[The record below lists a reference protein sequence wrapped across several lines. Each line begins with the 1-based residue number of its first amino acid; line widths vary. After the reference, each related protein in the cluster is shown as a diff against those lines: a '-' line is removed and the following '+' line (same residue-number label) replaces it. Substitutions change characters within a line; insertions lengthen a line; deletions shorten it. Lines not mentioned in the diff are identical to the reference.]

1 VSVNELYLRS
11 STDSSSSRIFIRRYH
26 DQIDALS
33 ADLDAAA
40 SEGVELKSQ
49 VSTLEQ
55 SLSNTK
61 AQLNDERTCANHL
74 QSTLTN
80 ANS

>member
-1 VSVNELYLRS
+1 LRSSLQES
-11 STDSSSSRIFIRRYH
+11 STDSSSSRIFIRRYR
-26 DQIDALS
+26 DQIAALS

-40 SEGVELKSQ
+40 NEGVELESQ

-55 SLSNTK
+55 SLSDTK
-61 AQLNDERTCANHL
+61 VQLSEERTRANHL
-74 QSTLTN
+74 QITLTN